1 MRTDSHS
8 LGWSAW
14 WGRRGR
20 RVLLAL
26 AASVVGVV
34 GDTMV
39 FAQDGGPDAPPLRVV
54 VSIHPYADLARQI
67 AGDAAEVVTLLPA
80 GASPHVYDPSP
91 SQATAL
97 ARADVVVMNGGIDAW
112 LARLVEATAPAAE
125 QLVMLETIAF
135 TPVEAHEH
143 EGGEEAMDSAD
154 THDAHGDDEAEG
166 HHDAS
171 EADGD
176 LLFVNPHV
184 WLDPTLAARAVSAMA
199 ETFARVAPDRA
210 GAFASNAEAL
220 VADLYALDAELA
232 ALLAPAAGA
241 PFVPFHDAWPYFAQR
256 YGLEVVVTLEPFP
269 GREPSPRYVADAV
282 ALVRAAQAPA
292 VFGERQ
298 LNPRPAEVVA
308 ESAGVRLVILDPI
321 GGAPGP
327 ERYQDLMRENA
338 RKIVEALAPRGPAGP

>member
-1 MRTDSHS
+1 M
-8 LGWSAW
+8 L
-14 WGRRGR
+14 
-20 RVLLAL
+20 VAL
-26 AASVVGVV
+26 AASLAFAFFNTPVL
-34 GDTMV
+34 
-39 FAQDGGPDAPPLRVV
+39 AQDGDREEAPLRVV

-80 GASPHVYDPSP
+80 GASPHAYDPSP

-97 ARADVVVMNGGIDAW
+97 ANADVVVMNGGIDAW
-112 LARLVEATAPAAE
+112 LARLVEATAPTADH
-125 QLVMLETIAF
+125 LVILETIAF
-135 TPVEAHEH
+135 TPVEMHEH
-143 EGGEEAMDSAD
+143 QDGEEAVEPAE
-154 THDAHGDDEAEG
+154 TQDAHGDEQ
-166 HHDAS
+166 
-171 EADGD
+171 ADGHDGAAAVGDD

-184 WLDPTLAARAVSAMA
+184 WLDPTLAARAVTAMA
-199 ETFARVAPDRA
+199 ETFARAAPTRA
-210 GAFASNAEAL
+210 AMFQANAAAL
-220 VADLYALDAELA
+220 AEELIALDTELA
-232 ALLAPAAGA
+232 EILAPAAGA

-256 YGLEVVVTLEPFP
+256 YGLDVVVSLEPFP

-282 ALVRAAQAPA
+282 ALVRAAGARA

-338 RKIVEALAPRGPAGP
+338 RKIVDALAPSAPEGP

>member
-1 MRTDSHS
+1 M
-8 LGWSAW
+8 L
-14 WGRRGR
+14 
-20 RVLLAL
+20 VAL
-26 AASVVGVV
+26 AASFAFAFIG
-34 GDTMV
+34 TPV
-39 FAQDGGPDAPPLRVV
+39 FAQDGDPDDAPLRVV

-67 AGDAAEVVTLLPA
+67 VGDAAEVVTLLPA
-80 GASPHVYDPSP
+80 GASPHAYDPSP

-97 ARADVVVMNGGIDAW
+97 AHADVVVMNGGIDAW

-125 QLVMLETIAF
+125 HLVILETIAF
-135 TPVEAHEH
+135 TPVEEH
-143 EGGEEAMDSAD
+143 EDHDGEPETDPAD
-154 THDAHGDDEAEG
+154 TEDAPGAEEAEG
-166 HHDAS
+166 HDG
-171 EADGD
+171 EATVGID

-184 WLDPTLAARAVSAMA
+184 WLDPTLAARAVTAMG
-199 ETFARVAPDRA
+199 ETFARAAPARA
-210 GAFASNAEAL
+210 ETFRANAEAL
-220 VADLYALDAELA
+220 VAELIALDAELA
-232 ALLAPAAGA
+232 AILAPAKGA

-269 GREPSPRYVADAV
+269 GREPSPRYVAEAV
-282 ALVRAAQAPA
+282 ALVRAAGALA

-338 RKIVEALAPRGPAGP
+338 RKIVEALAPSTPEGP